1 MSGQETICVGYSKN
15 QAAHTASEHIM
26 VMRKFEWCVKEPGLN
41 YASTWELVKVFRC
54 GNERGQV
61 DMLQQEV

>member
-1 MSGQETICVGYSKN
+1 
-15 QAAHTASEHIM
+15 M
-26 VMRKFEWCVKEPGLN
+26 VMQKFEWCVKELGLN